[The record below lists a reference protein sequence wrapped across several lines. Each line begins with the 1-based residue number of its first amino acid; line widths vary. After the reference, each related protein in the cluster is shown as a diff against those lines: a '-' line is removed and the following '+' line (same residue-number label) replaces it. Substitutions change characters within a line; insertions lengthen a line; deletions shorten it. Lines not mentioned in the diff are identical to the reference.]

1 MMKIN
6 KLFNPENDKKNF
18 RSLFNKFNLLKMLFK
33 KNKKI
38 IVFDV
43 GANEGQSIMEFI
55 KHFPKINIHCFEPV
69 VKCRE
74 KLEYLKKK
82 FNKNKIHLNFY
93 ALGKIKKKIF
103 FNECF
108 STNLSSVYKINKK
121 NKLYIKFHNEKNRS
135 IKKFQQYK
143 KIIKQENLKNYIMK
157 NNINK
162 INVLK
167 IDTQGYDSQV
177 IEGIGKKNFKKIDI
191 IITEVILNDFYK
203 INQKNDFYTLY
214 KLLYKNFKLWDIS
227 YIYKNPKFL
236 STDYFDAVF
245 INDNFR
251 SKVLS

>member
-1 MMKIN
+1 MIKIK
-6 KLFNPENDKKNF
+6 KLINNGNDKKSF
-18 RSLFNKFNLLKMLFK
+18 YSLFNKYNLLKILFK

-38 IVFDV
+38 IIFDV
-43 GANEGQSIMEFI
+43 GANEGQSIVEFI
-55 KHFPKINIHCFEPV
+55 KHFPKSNIHSFEPV

-74 KLEYLKKK
+74 KLEYLKNK

-103 FNECF
+103 FNECY
-108 STNLSSVYKINKK
+108 STNLSSFYKINKK
-121 NKLYIKFHNEKNRS
+121 SKYYIKLRNPKNRNL
-135 IKKFQQYK
+135 KKFQQYK
-143 KIIKQENLKNYIMK
+143 KIIHQETLKNYIMK

-191 IITEVILNDFYK
+191 IITEVMLSDFYK
-203 INQKNDFYTLY
+203 INRKNDFYFLY
-214 KLLYKNFKLWDIS
+214 NLLYKNFKLWDIS

-236 STDYFDAVF
+236 GTDYFDAVF
-245 INDNFR
+245 INNNFR